1 MLVVILARNIPVEMV
16 GIELSLQVCWMVMN
30 NVRVEMQSVG
40 EKVGEK
46 RRKSNTWKKDIVS

>member
-1 MLVVILARNIPVEMV
+1 MV